1 MCFNIINDAY
11 VTKCGHSFCHVCI
24 EKSLKE
30 SNRCPKCNLV
40 IDKADQIF
48 PNFSLNELISKYKR
62 QERSLCKNK
71 VSQDFGS
78 LTSFLPEDLSVT
90 EIDFWLNALEDRK
103 RHLELGTAFIQHK
116 LTMEFLHEMQNI
128 KQQQMDRLQRELR
141 VINEDLSKIEGCLT
155 PHPNGRAIK
164 SEVDLSS
171 PTADLPC
178 SSSGSRLVHF

>member
-1 MCFNIINDAY
+1 VLIAINILSSVWVHRGCVSHSGVFSSAINHSVTHNSQVVMASFLRSGVGRKRPRSPTQSSNPTKVPQRPFCADDRDSDFLCPMCFNIINDAY

-71 VSQDFGS
+71 V
-78 LTSFLPEDLSVT
+78 
-90 EIDFWLNALEDRK
+90 
-103 RHLELGTAFIQHK
+103 
-116 LTMEFLHEMQNI
+116 
-128 KQQQMDRLQRELR
+128 
-141 VINEDLSKIEGCLT
+141 
-155 PHPNGRAIK
+155 
-164 SEVDLSS
+164 
-171 PTADLPC
+171 
-178 SSSGSRLVHF
+178 